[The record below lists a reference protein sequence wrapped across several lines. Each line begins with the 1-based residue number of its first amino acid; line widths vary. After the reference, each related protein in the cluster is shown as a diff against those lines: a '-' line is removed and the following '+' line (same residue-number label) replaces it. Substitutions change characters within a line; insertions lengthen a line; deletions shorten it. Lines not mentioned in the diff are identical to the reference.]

1 MTFLLQEAE
10 KKRQSQEACSSQSS
24 TAPKAVWENPFVRAY
39 NKTKGLNSTERPHYG
54 RVVGAGVGRKFKQ
67 YYGVET
73 KEQRKERKKY
83 EVAEA
88 EALREKVAHMEET
101 LDERIQDGVA
111 KTLLHVLSAM
121 QDEDQGRAPGSAP
134 GSEGGSS
141 NTTPPL
147 LNKVISADIL
157 QRMIAAAQKANS
169 SGEARQDP
177 PAAGNKNDALVLREK
192 PASSNTS
199 ARRRPDS
206 PALIEAPTRRSP
218 SISCTPVRGPTPL
231 EELNA
236 LTVIIY

>member
-24 TAPKAVWENPFVRAY
+24 APKAVWDNTFVRAY
-39 NKTKGLNSTERPHYG
+39 NKTKGLNPTKRPHNG

-121 QDEDQGRAPGSAP
+121 QDEDQGRAPGS
-134 GSEGGSS
+134 EGGSS

-199 ARRRPDS
+199 ACRGPDS